1 MKRIFLLLLLIFTVM
16 LHADGVKRKKI
27 IITGFDNAKEAKAL
41 YAKLSKD
48 YYIKTVSRDY
58 ALDFAVEKLKI
69 GHMIVLRGFRNEAL
83 LSVIINKLQERFP
96 RAYIKKYYVDKPGLS
111 KYALGPMPKKN
122 AHKKPL
128 VDQKP
133 VVVQKPVEKKVKPK
147 VLKERAKVK
156 DYSQYLR
163 KNAPVEK
170 EQDSL
175 YLFVIA
181 GVALSALLMFI
192 LLKWRRKSEA
202 TDDLDHIILD
212 QSTVEESPG
221 DNKSYEPLTVD
232 IHSHLIAGIDDGSQ
246 SLEESLRLIK
256 RLKSLGYTK
265 LIITPHTM
273 IHRYANS
280 TESILKGFKE
290 LKIAL
295 LKNQINI
302 DIEAASEYYLDE
314 HLMALVDQRDILT
327 FGDNYLLFEM
337 SYVTHPVDY
346 KAMITKMIEAGY
358 KPVLAHPERY
368 LYLGNNFSKYVTLR
382 VLGVYFQVNIN
393 SIGGYYSPEVQRN
406 ARRLIDEGMVSF
418 LGSDTHRMRHLETLE
433 LVLGSDEYRDV
444 FRKNI
449 ILNYTLI

>member
-1 MKRIFLLLLLIFTVM
+1 MLWINMKRIFLLLLLIFTLM
-16 LHADGVKRKKI
+16 LHADGV
-27 IITGFDNAKEAKAL
+27 
-41 YAKLSKD
+41 
-48 YYIKTVSRDY
+48 
-58 ALDFAVEKLKI
+58 
-69 GHMIVLRGFRNEAL
+69 
-83 LSVIINKLQERFP
+83 
-96 RAYIKKYYVDKPGLS
+96 
-111 KYALGPMPKKN
+111 
-122 AHKKPL
+122 
-128 VDQKP
+128 
-133 VVVQKPVEKKVKPK
+133 
-147 VLKERAKVK
+147 KERAKVK

-181 GVALSALLMFI
+181 GIVLSALLVFI
-192 LLKWRRKSEA
+192 LLKWRRKGEA
-202 TDDLDHIILD
+202 TDDLDRILLD
-212 QSTVEESPG
+212 DSTVEESPG
-221 DNKSYEPLTVD
+221 ENKSYEPLTVD

-256 RLKSLGYTK
+256 RLKGLGYTK
-265 LIITPHTM
+265 LITTPHTM
-273 IHRYANS
+273 MHRYANS
-280 TESILKGFKE
+280 TESILRGLKE

-302 DIEAASEYYLDE
+302 DIEVASEYYLDE

-368 LYLGNNFSKYVTLR
+368 LYLGNHFSKYVTLR

-418 LGSDTHRMRHLETLE
+418 LGSDTHKMRHLETLE

-449 ILNYTLI
+449 ILNNTLI